1 MDSEPSRTY
10 DTKDA
15 VVGGNGDDDVAAT
28 TTTTTTNAAAAAVVA
43 DVNESDEQTVNTNN
57 QSEFEQIDN
66 NNNNNNNK
74 KVDEQDK
81 EADEAYSVDIL
92 LNAQLCNSCSKEK
105 ATVICTL
112 CISDN
117 TSAPYFNGKNPV
129 VINSLDHEIKC
140 GQHLTDEV
148 KDEGDF
154 INDCQKKSLLD
165 NDKEI
170 ANVAPVGDECNVQSQ
185 TVIIEQLI
193 KSKKLFH
200 KIIFKITRDATLSLL
215 DHQRT
220 KNFFVRLCYDKNTRN
235 DR

>member
-10 DTKDA
+10 DIKDA
-15 VVGGNGDDDVAAT
+15 AGGDDDDAAAV
-28 TTTTTTNAAAAAVVA
+28 TTNATAVVA
-43 DVNESDEQTVNTNN
+43 DVNESDEQIVNTNN

-66 NNNNNNNK
+66 NNNNNE
-74 KVDEQDK
+74 VDEQ
-81 EADEAYSVDIL
+81 ENEAYSVDIL

-117 TSAPYFNGKNPV
+117 TSTPYFNGNNPV

-140 GQHLTDEV
+140 AQHVAADEV

-154 INDCQKKSLLD
+154 INDCQRDESPPD

-170 ANVAPVGDECNVQSQ
+170 DEGAPVGDDCNVKSQS
-185 TVIIEQLI
+185 VNIEQLI
-193 KSKKLFH
+193 KSK
-200 KIIFKITRDATLSLL
+200 
-215 DHQRT
+215 
-220 KNFFVRLCYDKNTRN
+220 NFFSTQSTRRLINLY
-235 DR
+235 